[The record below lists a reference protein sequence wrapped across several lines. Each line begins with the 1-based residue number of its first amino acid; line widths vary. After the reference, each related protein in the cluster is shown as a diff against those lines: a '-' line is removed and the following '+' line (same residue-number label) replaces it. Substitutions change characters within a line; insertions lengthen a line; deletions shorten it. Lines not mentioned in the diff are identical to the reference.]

1 MAEVGADVSLLVAFC
16 RPAGA
21 GVAVA
26 EAAGAAD
33 GVVGLQ
39 VKPARLAP
47 GHRGETG
54 VRGTG
59 QAEPQGIT
67 AVSRGEE

>member
-1 MAEVGADVSLLVAFC
+1 MAEVGEDVSLLVAVC

-21 GVAVA
+21 GVAVT

-47 GHRGETG
+47 GHREERG
-54 VRGTG
+54 VRGIG
-59 QAEPQGIT
+59 QGTTQCLCVGHW
-67 AVSRGEE
+67 